1 MNKLLILISFLISFS
16 IHAAS
21 IVNNVNKDLKSE
33 YLIEFVNDMIALELN
48 LELGNGN
55 YYGHKIVRLVKDDKN
70 RVVELTITSHID
82 YEGFD
87 PEFGDPMTVYE
98 ICTSILQKDKNGKY
112 QESLS
117 SVSCVAD
124 PEADPNYID
133 FNDFYGYDQD

>member
-1 MNKLLILISFLISFS
+1 MSKLIFIITLITSFS
-16 IHAAS
+16 IHAS
-21 IVNNVNKDLKSE
+21 SFVHNVNKDLKSE

-55 YYGHKIVRLVKDDKN
+55 YYGHKIVRIIKNNKN
-70 RVVELTITSHID
+70 RVIELTIISHID

-87 PEFGDPMTVYE
+87 PEFGDPMAAYD
-98 ICTSILQKDKNGKY
+98 ICTSILKKDKKGKY
-112 QESLS
+112 QEGLS

-124 PEADPNYID
+124 PEANPDYID